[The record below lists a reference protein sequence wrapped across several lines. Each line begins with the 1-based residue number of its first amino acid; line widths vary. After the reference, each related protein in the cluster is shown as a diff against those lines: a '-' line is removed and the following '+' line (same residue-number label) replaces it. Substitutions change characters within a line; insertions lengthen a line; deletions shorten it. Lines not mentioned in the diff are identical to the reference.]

1 MLSTSLKT
9 FALASTFAVAL
20 LATPQAN
27 ATNFVLPA
35 YSAEQLV
42 DAEQQGSFVLI
53 ATKPGC
59 PVCAKQVPVIESLLK
74 DPAFSDLKVLQ
85 YNQVTEKALNNRYG
99 VTGQSTIIVVNKGEL
114 VSLTRGLTDE
124 QAIKAEMLKAL

>member
-9 FALASTFAVAL
+9 FAIAATFAVAL
-20 LATPQAN
+20 FTAPQVN

-35 YSAEQLV
+35 YSAAQLV
-42 DAEQQGSFVLI
+42 EAEKQGSFVLV

-59 PVCAKQVPVIESLLK
+59 PVCAKQVPVIEALLK